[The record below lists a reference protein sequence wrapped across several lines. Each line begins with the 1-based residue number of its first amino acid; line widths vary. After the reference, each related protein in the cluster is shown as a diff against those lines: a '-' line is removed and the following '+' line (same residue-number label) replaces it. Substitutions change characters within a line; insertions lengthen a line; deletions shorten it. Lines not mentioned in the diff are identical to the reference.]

1 MVTNNIQE
9 TQTFCGLFKIF
20 HMLEAM
26 ALFTKVSTN
35 YSFML
40 RTKVLRNPL
49 GRFVGG
55 DKGILLPL
63 YLFFDHRKVVIKVEK
78 HVTHT

>member
-9 TQTFCGLFKIF
+9 TQNFRGVFKIF

-49 GRFVGG
+49 GRFVGR

-63 YLFFDHRKVVIKVEK
+63 YLFFDHRKVVIRVQK
-78 HVTHT
+78 HMTRT

>member
-1 MVTNNIQE
+1 
-9 TQTFCGLFKIF
+9 
-20 HMLEAM
+20 MLEAM

-35 YSFML
+35 YSLML

-55 DKGILLPL
+55 DNGTLLPL
-63 YLFFDHRKVVIKVEK
+63 CLFFDHRKVVIRVQK
-78 HVTHT
+78 HMTCT